1 MCAVQSSTGGTANR
15 KEQANGA
22 ARSETSTEAGSTAPS
37 TATTST
43 TPVPT
48 QLSEVQGVPVEQLLE
63 DAQKLMKALMQQTT
77 PTAKAMRVKG
87 TDWDMLPA
95 LRELDAEGVGVARRM
110 GLLDSGATHAMRPK
124 TPEDELKVT
133 RTAEVT
139 LAGDQKMEFP
149 QTQSGVILAGPE
161 AQPIVP
167 LGSLIRA
174 LGYEFVWGRKGCVLR
189 HPERPDVRVYDRSS
203 CPEVRECDA
212 LRLIAELESAKLG
225 EAMKSLDARTHS
237 GLPFRCP
244 SKGSPA
250 TGGMR

>member
-63 DAQKLMKALMQQTT
+63 DAQKLMKAFMQQTT
-77 PTAKAMRVKG
+77 PTAKAIRVKG
-87 TDWDMLPA
+87 MDWDMLPA
-95 LRELDAEGVGVARRM
+95 LRKLDAEGVSVARRM
-110 GLLDSGATHAMRPK
+110 GLLDSGATHAMRPR

-133 RTAEVT
+133 RTAEVI

-167 LGSLIRA
+167 LGSLIR
-174 LGYEFVWGRKGCVLR
+174 
-189 HPERPDVRVYDRSS
+189 DVRVYNRSS